1 MVSRAP
7 GRTTLSLPHPM
18 NIPSRTEALALL
30 EQYQNHKPGRKEHS
44 IAVADLALR
53 LARMLVTNGTSL
65 NLPLIEAA
73 ALLHDIR
80 KGEPEHDRVGGDL
93 LRSLGYPEVAA
104 VAEVHTRLGGRIP
117 APGDPILED
126 EVVYMADKSYRG
138 TRLVSIE
145 ERYGIWK
152 KTWEA
157 DPEKL
162 ASLNHGE
169 QRALTVKGRIEKAMG
184 RTLEEVAPST

>member
-1 MVSRAP
+1 M
-7 GRTTLSLPHPM
+7 
-18 NIPSRTEALALL
+18 ALL
-30 EQYQNHKPGRKEHS
+30 AQYQTLKPGRIEHS
-44 IAVADLALR
+44 VAVAQFALR
-53 LARMLVTNGTSL
+53 MGRILAENGVAL
-65 NLPLIEAA
+65 HLALIEAA

-104 VAEVHTRLGGRIP
+104 VAEVHTRLGGRVP

-157 DPEKL
+157 DPEKM

-169 QRALTVKGRIEKAMG
+169 QRALTVKRRIEKAMG
-184 RTLEEVAPST
+184 RKIEEVALAE

>member
-1 MVSRAP
+1 
-7 GRTTLSLPHPM
+7 M
-18 NIPSRTEALALL
+18 NIPTRLEALALL
-30 EQYQNHKPGRKEHS
+30 EQYQNHKPGRMEHS
-44 IAVADLALR
+44 VAVADLALAMGR
-53 LARMLVTNGTSL
+53 LLVENGTPL

-80 KGEPEHDRVGGDL
+80 KGEPDHDRAGGDL
-93 LRSLGYPEVAA
+93 LRTLGYPEVAA

-117 APGDPILED
+117 APGDPIAED
-126 EVVYMADKSYRG
+126 EVVYLADKSYRG

-157 DPEKL
+157 NPEKL
-162 ASLNHGE
+162 ASLDHGE

-184 RTLEEVAPST
+184 SGVAKVAGAAG